1 MYEPVFYPDYF
12 ELAVALGLIAVS
24 FVLLWCIFHFV
35 SLCNDY
41 NRLARLSRF
50 DLYIELTRCFSAMT
64 TCAARDNDSGAHYAA
79 RRVWL
84 ISLLLRKGEYSQY
97 DKALAEAYFENYLA
111 LFRVGDRGG
120 DAVAYEKEWRD
131 RWSRKPISAPID
143 DQQEELGKEDSHSG
157 TQAHQPRK
165 RVYA

>member
-12 ELAVALGLIAVS
+12 ELVVALGLIAVS
-24 FVLLWCIFHFV
+24 FVLLWCLWHFI

-50 DLYIELTRCFSAMT
+50 DLYVELTRCFSAMT
-64 TCAARDNDSGAHYAA
+64 TCAARDNDSGTHYAA

-84 ISLLLRKGEYSQY
+84 ISLLLRKDEYSQY

-111 LFRVGDRGG
+111 LFRAVDRGG
-120 DAVAYEKEWRD
+120 DIVAYEKEWRD
-131 RWSRKPISAPID
+131 RWSRKPLGAPAQ
-143 DQQEELGKEDSHSG
+143 DQQEELRKEDRKHGISERQS
-157 TQAHQPRK
+157 QK

>member
-1 MYEPVFYPDYF
+1 MHEPVFYPDYF
-12 ELAVALGLIAVS
+12 ELAVALGLIAAS
-24 FVLLWCIFHFV
+24 FALLWCLIHFI

-41 NRLARLSRF
+41 NRLAKLSRF

-64 TCAARDNDSGAHYAA
+64 TCAARDNDSGTHYAA

-111 LFRVGDRGG
+111 LFRVVDRGG
-120 DAVAYEKEWRD
+120 DAIAYEKEWRD
-131 RWSRKPISAPID
+131 RWSRKPISAPRD
-143 DQQEELGKEDSHSG
+143 DQQEEYGKEDQQYGVSERRS
-157 TQAHQPRK
+157 QK

>member
-1 MYEPVFYPDYF
+1 MYEPVFYPAYF
-12 ELAVALGLIAVS
+12 ELAVALGQIAFS
-24 FVLLWCIFHFV
+24 FVLLWCLIHFI

-41 NRLARLSRF
+41 NRLAKLSRF

-64 TCAARDNDSGAHYAA
+64 TCAARDNDSGTHYAA

-84 ISLLLRKGEYSQY
+84 ISMLLRKGEYSQY

-111 LFRVGDRGG
+111 LFRVVDRGS

-131 RWSRKPISAPID
+131 RWSRKAISAPTKD
-143 DQQEELGKEDSHSG
+143 RQKELRKEGQQHGASG
-157 TQAHQPRK
+157 RRSQK